1 MRKNYRNLTSC
12 EPVSIICCFCLFLL
26 KKSWMCVYFWLCV
39 DHFRWGK
46 KKKQKQFEEQLSGN
60 FLQKRFFF
68 ASPKH
73 STPVEKCRDQGSNN
87 PGPLRWCK
95 PGLQD
100 CTRAVSLQFH
110 PDSWSS
116 GFQKV
121 PGHFLHSYPQVGY
134 GLILSL
140 HEAVKTTN
148 HVGILSSGLAR
159 TLRTTVAF
167 RAGLISLVPAFFQN
181 LARKSLSPY

>member
-1 MRKNYRNLTSC
+1 MEK
-12 EPVSIICCFCLFLL
+12 
-26 KKSWMCVYFWLCV
+26 KKSRNNL
-39 DHFRWGK
+39 RN
-46 KKKQKQFEEQLSGN
+46 N
-60 FLQKRFFF
+60 FLVTSSRKDFFF

-73 STPVEKCRDQGSNN
+73 STPVEKCRNQGSNN
-87 PGPLRWCK
+87 RGPLRWCK

-116 GFQKV
+116 GSQKV

-167 RAGLISLVPAFFQN
+167 RAALISLVPAFFQN
-181 LARKSLSPY
+181 LARSSCLPISRVQCFYEICFLFTFFVFFFSLFHSSSPPLIRLSVCWL